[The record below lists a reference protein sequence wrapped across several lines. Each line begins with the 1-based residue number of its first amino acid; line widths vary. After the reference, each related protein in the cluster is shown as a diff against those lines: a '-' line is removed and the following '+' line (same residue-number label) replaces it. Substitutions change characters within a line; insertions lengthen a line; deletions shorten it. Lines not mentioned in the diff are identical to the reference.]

1 MESPL
6 LFLITLLCFLQSL
19 LVASHNLSKSSTICK
34 TTPDPKYCKTVFPHS
49 QGNVQQYGRFS
60 IRKSLSQSRK
70 FIRTVD
76 KYLKRNAHA
85 SPPAVTRALQ
95 DCRFLAGLTMDYLL
109 TSFETVNETSTFKT
123 LSFPKADDV
132 QTLLSAALTN
142 EQTCLEGLTTAAS
155 SSATWTVRN
164 GVALPLVNDTKLFS
178 VSLALFTK
186 GWVPKKKKRAGF
198 PWAHPRSG
206 TSTHTKPFR
215 LFRNGALPL
224 KMTERTKAV
233 YESLSRRKLADG
245 AGDGDDG
252 SMVLISDI
260 VTVMQDGTGNFTNI
274 TAAVAAAPNNTDG
287 SGGFFLIYVTAGIY
301 EEYVSIAKNKRYVM
315 MIGDG
320 INQTVVTGNRSV
332 VDGWTTFNSAT
343 FAVTAPNFVAVNITF
358 QNTAGPEK
366 HQAVA
371 LRSGADF
378 SIFYSC
384 SFEAYQDTLYTHSL
398 RQFYRECDVYG
409 TVDFIFGNAAV
420 VFQNCNLYPR
430 KPMPNQFNA
439 ITAQGRSDPNQNTGT
454 SIQNCTIKPAADL
467 AFSNYTVETYLGRP
481 WKNYSRTVIMESYI
495 DGFVEPVGWREWNG
509 DFALSTLYYA
519 EYNNTGPGSNTTNR
533 VTWPGYHVINSTD
546 AANFTVTGLFLE
558 DDWIWKTGVPY
569 TSGTNLTAYDVVQKY
584 KLPRGILPEGV
595 IDYDLNP
602 KTGFFKVYLNNT
614 CRFPIEVYKV
624 KYQPIVSGF
633 IKNGRVSRLKGVSVK
648 VLYFWLSIGEVTS
661 DGQELELSVGAA
673 SEEFSAHQFARSPQL
688 LFAQIERPMSLFP
701 ILTASFL
708 FLFCVPF
715 TTAAADGDLP
725 TAYTLLQ
732 SYNFPVGILP
742 KGVLS
747 YDLDEPTGKF
757 HAYFDKSCSFAL
769 QGSYQL
775 DYKSTISGV
784 ISENKL
790 TKLTGVKV
798 KVLFLWL
805 NIVEVIRDGDELEFS
820 VGITSANFAIE
831 EFYES
836 PRCGCGFD
844 CNGLK
849 SKTDNLQMMGL
860 SYKT

>member
-1 MESPL
+1 MKSPFI
-6 LFLITLLCFLQSL
+6 FLITLSFFLQSL
-19 LVASHNLSKSSTICK
+19 LVASHNLANSSTICK
-34 TTPDPKYCKTVFPHS
+34 TTPDPKYCRSVFPHS

-76 KYLKRNAHA
+76 KYLKRNAHL
-85 SPPAVTRALQ
+85 SQPAVIRALQ

-109 TSFETVNETSTFKT
+109 TSFQTVNVTSAKSSSSKT
-123 LSFPKADDV
+123 LSFPKAEDI

-198 PWAHPRSG
+198 AWAHPRSG
-206 TSTHTKPFR
+206 SSTHTKPF
-215 LFRNGALPL
+215 P
-224 KMTERTKAV
+224 V
-233 YESLSRRKLADG
+233 YESPSRRKLSD
-245 AGDGDDG
+245 GDGDDG

-260 VTVMQDGTGNFTNI
+260 VTVSQDGTGNFTNI

-301 EEYVSIAKNKRYVM
+301 EEYVSIAKNKKYMM

-358 QNTAGPEK
+358 RNTAGPEK

-384 SFEAYQDTLYTHSL
+384 SFEAYQDTLYAHSL

-454 SIQNCTIKPAADL
+454 SIHNCTIKPANDL
-467 AFSNYTVETYLGRP
+467 VSSNYTVRTYLGRP
-481 WKNYSRTVIMESYI
+481 WKEYSRTVIMQSYI

-519 EYNNTGPGSNTTNR
+519 EYNNTGPGSNTTTR
-533 VTWPGYHVINSTD
+533 VTWPGYHVANSTD

-569 TSGTNLTAYDVVQKY
+569 TSGL
-584 KLPRGILPEGV
+584 
-595 IDYDLNP
+595 
-602 KTGFFKVYLNNT
+602 
-614 CRFPIEVYKV
+614 
-624 KYQPIVSGF
+624 
-633 IKNGRVSRLKGVSVK
+633 
-648 VLYFWLSIGEVTS
+648 
-661 DGQELELSVGAA
+661 
-673 SEEFSAHQFARSPQL
+673 
-688 LFAQIERPMSLFP
+688 
-701 ILTASFL
+701 
-708 FLFCVPF
+708 
-715 TTAAADGDLP
+715 
-725 TAYTLLQ
+725 
-732 SYNFPVGILP
+732 
-742 KGVLS
+742 
-747 YDLDEPTGKF
+747 
-757 HAYFDKSCSFAL
+757 
-769 QGSYQL
+769 
-775 DYKSTISGV
+775 IS
-784 ISENKL
+784 
-790 TKLTGVKV
+790 
-798 KVLFLWL
+798 
-805 NIVEVIRDGDELEFS
+805 
-820 VGITSANFAIE
+820 
-831 EFYES
+831 
-836 PRCGCGFD
+836 
-844 CNGLK
+844 
-849 SKTDNLQMMGL
+849 
-860 SYKT
+860 

>member
-6 LFLITLLCFLQSL
+6 IFLVTLSFFFLQSL
-19 LVASHNLSKSSTICK
+19 LVASHNLSNSSTICK
-34 TTPDPKYCKTVFPHS
+34 TTPDPKYCRSVFPHS

-76 KYLKRNAHA
+76 KYLKRNAHL
-85 SPPAVTRALQ
+85 SQPAVIRALQ

-109 TSFETVNETSTFKT
+109 TSFQTVNVTSAKSSSSKYKT
-123 LSFPKADDV
+123 LLFPKAEDV

-198 PWAHPRSG
+198 AWAHPRSRSG
-206 TSTHTKPFR
+206 SSAHTKPFR

-245 AGDGDDG
+245 DGDDG

-260 VTVMQDGTGNFTNI
+260 VTVSQDGTGNFTNI

-287 SGGFFLIYVTAGIY
+287 SGGFYLIYVTAGIY
-301 EEYVSIAKNKRYVM
+301 EEYVSIAKNKRYMM

-320 INQTVVTGNRSV
+320 INQTVITGNRSV

-343 FAVTAPNFVAVNITF
+343 FAVTAPNFVAVNMTF
-358 QNTAGPEK
+358 RNTAGPEK

-409 TVDFIFGNAAV
+409 TVDFVFGNAAV

-454 SIQNCTIKPAADL
+454 SIHNCTIKPADDL
-467 AFSNYTVETYLGRP
+467 VSSNYTVRTYLGRP
-481 WKNYSRTVIMESYI
+481 WKEYSRTVIMQSYI

-519 EYNNTGPGSNTTNR
+519 EYNNTGPGSNTTTR

-569 TSGTNLTAYDVVQKY
+569 TSVETMTTFVLSLFIFTTSFYVYRQDLTAYEVVQKY
-584 KLPRGILPEGV
+584 KFPRGILPEGAV
-595 IDYDLNP
+595 DYDLNHR
-602 KTGFFKVYLNNT
+602 TGYFKVYFNST
-614 CRFPIEVYKV
+614 CQFPIESYRL
-624 KYQPIVSGF
+624 KYQPTVSGF
-633 IKNGRVSRLKGVSVK
+633 IKKGRVTRLTGVSVN
-648 VLYFWLSIGEVTS
+648 VLSI
-661 DGQELELSVGAA
+661 
-673 SEEFSAHQFARSPQL
+673 
-688 LFAQIERPMSLFP
+688 
-701 ILTASFL
+701 
-708 FLFCVPF
+708 
-715 TTAAADGDLP
+715 
-725 TAYTLLQ
+725 
-732 SYNFPVGILP
+732 
-742 KGVLS
+742 
-747 YDLDEPTGKF
+747 
-757 HAYFDKSCSFAL
+757 
-769 QGSYQL
+769 
-775 DYKSTISGV
+775 
-784 ISENKL
+784 
-790 TKLTGVKV
+790 
-798 KVLFLWL
+798 WL
-805 NIVEVIRDGDELEFS
+805 NIAEVTRDDRRRSRTLRWCCFRGILGPSFRGERRVWLWVLLSWFS
-820 VGITSANFAIE
+820 IV
-831 EFYES
+831 
-836 PRCGCGFD
+836 
-844 CNGLK
+844 L
-849 SKTDNLQMMGL
+849 
-860 SYKT
+860 

>member
-6 LFLITLLCFLQSL
+6 LILITLSFLFQS
-19 LVASHNLSKSSTICK
+19 VVVSSQTLSNSSTICK
-34 TTPDPKYCKTVFPHS
+34 TTPDPKYCKSVFPHS

-76 KYLKRNAHA
+76 RYIKRNAHL
-85 SPPAVTRALQ
+85 SQPAVIRALQ

-109 TSFETVNETSTFKT
+109 TSFETVNDTSAKASFKT
-123 LSFPKADDV
+123 LSFPKADDI

-164 GVALPLVNDTKLFS
+164 GVALPLVNDTKLLG

-198 PWAHPRSG
+198 AWAQPRSG
-206 TSTHTKPFR
+206 SSTHTKPYR

-224 KMTERTKAV
+224 KMTEKTKAV
-233 YESLSRRKLADG
+233 YESLSRRKLSEGDG
-245 AGDGDDG
+245 NGDGDDG

-260 VTVMQDGTGNFTNI
+260 VTVSQDGTGNFTNI

-287 SGGFFLIYVTAGIY
+287 SAGFFLIYVTAGIY
-301 EEYVSIAKNKRYVM
+301 EEYISIAKNKRYMM

-358 QNTAGPEK
+358 RNTAGPEK
-366 HQAVA
+366 PGGT
-371 LRSGADF
+371 RG
-378 SIFYSC
+378 
-384 SFEAYQDTLYTHSL
+384 
-398 RQFYRECDVYG
+398 CDVYG

-454 SIQNCTIKPAADL
+454 SIQNCTIKPADDL
-467 AFSNYTVETYLGRP
+467 VSSNYTVRTYLGRP
-481 WKNYSRTVIMESYI
+481 WKEYSRTVYMQSYI

-546 AANFTVTGLFLE
+546 AANFTVTGLFIE

-569 TSGTNLTAYDVVQKY
+569 TSGL
-584 KLPRGILPEGV
+584 
-595 IDYDLNP
+595 
-602 KTGFFKVYLNNT
+602 
-614 CRFPIEVYKV
+614 
-624 KYQPIVSGF
+624 
-633 IKNGRVSRLKGVSVK
+633 
-648 VLYFWLSIGEVTS
+648 
-661 DGQELELSVGAA
+661 
-673 SEEFSAHQFARSPQL
+673 
-688 LFAQIERPMSLFP
+688 
-701 ILTASFL
+701 
-708 FLFCVPF
+708 
-715 TTAAADGDLP
+715 
-725 TAYTLLQ
+725 
-732 SYNFPVGILP
+732 
-742 KGVLS
+742 
-747 YDLDEPTGKF
+747 
-757 HAYFDKSCSFAL
+757 
-769 QGSYQL
+769 
-775 DYKSTISGV
+775 IS
-784 ISENKL
+784 
-790 TKLTGVKV
+790 
-798 KVLFLWL
+798 
-805 NIVEVIRDGDELEFS
+805 
-820 VGITSANFAIE
+820 
-831 EFYES
+831 
-836 PRCGCGFD
+836 
-844 CNGLK
+844 
-849 SKTDNLQMMGL
+849 
-860 SYKT
+860 

>member
-164 GVALPLVNDTKLFS
+164 GVALPLVNDTKVFS

-343 FAVTAPNFVAVNITF
+343 F
-358 QNTAGPEK
+358 
-366 HQAVA
+366 
-371 LRSGADF
+371 
-378 SIFYSC
+378 
-384 SFEAYQDTLYTHSL
+384 
-398 RQFYRECDVYG
+398 
-409 TVDFIFGNAAV
+409 
-420 VFQNCNLYPR
+420 
-430 KPMPNQFNA
+430 
-439 ITAQGRSDPNQNTGT
+439 GT
-454 SIQNCTIKPAADL
+454 SDI
-467 AFSNYTVETYLGRP
+467 
-481 WKNYSRTVIMESYI
+481 
-495 DGFVEPVGWREWNG
+495 
-509 DFALSTLYYA
+509 
-519 EYNNTGPGSNTTNR
+519 
-533 VTWPGYHVINSTD
+533 
-546 AANFTVTGLFLE
+546 
-558 DDWIWKTGVPY
+558 
-569 TSGTNLTAYDVVQKY
+569 
-584 KLPRGILPEGV
+584 
-595 IDYDLNP
+595 
-602 KTGFFKVYLNNT
+602 T
-614 CRFPIEVYKV
+614 CYV
-624 KYQPIVSGF
+624 
-633 IKNGRVSRLKGVSVK
+633 
-648 VLYFWLSIGEVTS
+648 
-661 DGQELELSVGAA
+661 
-673 SEEFSAHQFARSPQL
+673 
-688 LFAQIERPMSLFP
+688 
-701 ILTASFL
+701 
-708 FLFCVPF
+708 
-715 TTAAADGDLP
+715 
-725 TAYTLLQ
+725 
-732 SYNFPVGILP
+732 
-742 KGVLS
+742 
-747 YDLDEPTGKF
+747 
-757 HAYFDKSCSFAL
+757 
-769 QGSYQL
+769 
-775 DYKSTISGV
+775 
-784 ISENKL
+784 
-790 TKLTGVKV
+790 
-798 KVLFLWL
+798 
-805 NIVEVIRDGDELEFS
+805 
-820 VGITSANFAIE
+820 
-831 EFYES
+831 
-836 PRCGCGFD
+836 
-844 CNGLK
+844 
-849 SKTDNLQMMGL
+849 
-860 SYKT
+860 

>member
-1 MESPL
+1 MEPPI
-6 LFLITLLCFLQSL
+6 LFLITLSFFFQSL
-19 LVASHNLSKSSTICK
+19 LLSSSQTLSNSSTICK
-34 TTPDPKYCKTVFPHS
+34 TTPDPKYCKSVFPHS

-70 FIRTVD
+70 FIRTID
-76 KYLKRNAHA
+76 RYLKRNAHL
-85 SPPAVTRALQ
+85 SQPAVTRALQ

-109 TSFETVNETSTFKT
+109 TSFETVNDTSAKSTSFQT
-123 LSFPKADDV
+123 LSFPKADAV

-198 PWAHPRSG
+198 AWAQPRSG
-206 TSTHTKPFR
+206 SSTHTKPFR

-224 KMTERTKAV
+224 KMTEKTKAV
-233 YESLSRRKLADG
+233 YESLRRRKLADSD
-245 AGDGDDG
+245 DGDDG

-260 VTVMQDGTGNFTNI
+260 VTVCQDGTGNFSNI

-287 SGGFFLIYVTAGIY
+287 SGGFFLIYVSAGIY
-301 EEYVSIAKNKRYVM
+301 EEYVSIAKNKRYLM

-358 QNTAGPEK
+358 RNTAGPEK

-378 SIFYSC
+378 SVFYSC

-420 VFQNCNLYPR
+420 VLQNCNLYPR

-454 SIQNCTIKPAADL
+454 TIHNCTIKPADDL
-467 AFSNYTVETYLGRP
+467 ASSNYTVRTYLGRP
-481 WKNYSRTVIMESYI
+481 WKEYSRTVYMQSYI
-495 DGFVEPVGWREWNG
+495 DGFVEPVGWRGWNG

-546 AANFTVTGLFLE
+546 AANFTITGLFLE
-558 DDWIWKTGVPY
+558 HDWIWKTGVPY
-569 TSGTNLTAYDVVQKY
+569 TSGL
-584 KLPRGILPEGV
+584 IL
-595 IDYDLNP
+595 
-602 KTGFFKVYLNNT
+602 
-614 CRFPIEVYKV
+614 
-624 KYQPIVSGF
+624 
-633 IKNGRVSRLKGVSVK
+633 
-648 VLYFWLSIGEVTS
+648 
-661 DGQELELSVGAA
+661 
-673 SEEFSAHQFARSPQL
+673 
-688 LFAQIERPMSLFP
+688 
-701 ILTASFL
+701 
-708 FLFCVPF
+708 
-715 TTAAADGDLP
+715 
-725 TAYTLLQ
+725 
-732 SYNFPVGILP
+732 
-742 KGVLS
+742 
-747 YDLDEPTGKF
+747 
-757 HAYFDKSCSFAL
+757 
-769 QGSYQL
+769 
-775 DYKSTISGV
+775 
-784 ISENKL
+784 
-790 TKLTGVKV
+790 
-798 KVLFLWL
+798 
-805 NIVEVIRDGDELEFS
+805 
-820 VGITSANFAIE
+820 
-831 EFYES
+831 
-836 PRCGCGFD
+836 
-844 CNGLK
+844 
-849 SKTDNLQMMGL
+849 
-860 SYKT
+860 

>member
-6 LFLITLLCFLQSL
+6 LILITLSFFFQSL
-19 LVASHNLSKSSTICK
+19 LVSSQTLSNSSTICK
-34 TTPDPKYCKTVFPHS
+34 TTPDPKYCKSVFPHS

-70 FIRTVD
+70 FIRTID
-76 KYLKRNAHA
+76 RYIKRNAHLSA
-85 SPPAVTRALQ
+85 HLSQPAVIRALQ

-109 TSFETVNETSTFKT
+109 TSFETVNDTSANSSFKT
-123 LSFPKADDV
+123 LSFPKADDI

-164 GVALPLVNDTKLFS
+164 GVALPLVNDTKLLG

-198 PWAHPRSG
+198 AWAQPRSG
-206 TSTHTKPFR
+206 SSTHTKPFR

-224 KMTERTKAV
+224 KMTEKTKAV
-233 YESLSRRKLADG
+233 YESLSRRKLSEGDG
-245 AGDGDDG
+245 NGDGDDG

-260 VTVMQDGTGNFTNI
+260 VTVSQDGTGNFTNI

-287 SGGFFLIYVTAGIY
+287 SAGFFLIYVTAGIY
-301 EEYVSIAKNKRYVM
+301 EEYISIAKNKRYLM

-358 QNTAGPEK
+358 RNTAGPEK

-384 SFEAYQDTLYTHSL
+384 SFEAYQDTLYTHTL

-454 SIQNCTIKPAADL
+454 SIQNCTIKPADDL
-467 AFSNYTVETYLGRP
+467 VSSNYTVKTYLGRP
-481 WKNYSRTVIMESYI
+481 WKEYSRTVYMQSYI
-495 DGFVEPVGWREWNG
+495 DGFVEPVGWREWNV

-533 VTWPGYHVINSTD
+533 VAWPGYHVINSTD
-546 AANFTVTGLFLE
+546 AANFTVTGLFIK
-558 DDWIWKTGVPY
+558 DDWIWNTGVPY
-569 TSGTNLTAYDVVQKY
+569 TSGL
-584 KLPRGILPEGV
+584 
-595 IDYDLNP
+595 
-602 KTGFFKVYLNNT
+602 
-614 CRFPIEVYKV
+614 
-624 KYQPIVSGF
+624 
-633 IKNGRVSRLKGVSVK
+633 
-648 VLYFWLSIGEVTS
+648 
-661 DGQELELSVGAA
+661 
-673 SEEFSAHQFARSPQL
+673 
-688 LFAQIERPMSLFP
+688 
-701 ILTASFL
+701 
-708 FLFCVPF
+708 
-715 TTAAADGDLP
+715 
-725 TAYTLLQ
+725 
-732 SYNFPVGILP
+732 
-742 KGVLS
+742 
-747 YDLDEPTGKF
+747 
-757 HAYFDKSCSFAL
+757 
-769 QGSYQL
+769 
-775 DYKSTISGV
+775 IS
-784 ISENKL
+784 
-790 TKLTGVKV
+790 
-798 KVLFLWL
+798 
-805 NIVEVIRDGDELEFS
+805 
-820 VGITSANFAIE
+820 
-831 EFYES
+831 
-836 PRCGCGFD
+836 
-844 CNGLK
+844 
-849 SKTDNLQMMGL
+849 
-860 SYKT
+860 

>member
-1 MESPL
+1 MESPI
-6 LFLITLLCFLQSL
+6 FILITLSFFLQSVL
-19 LVASHNLSKSSTICK
+19 ASSQTLSNSSTICK
-34 TTPDPKYCKTVFPHS
+34 TTPDPKYCKSVFPHS

-76 KYLKRNAHA
+76 KYIKRNAHL
-85 SPPAVTRALQ
+85 SQPAVIRALQ

-109 TSFETVNETSTFKT
+109 TSFETVNDTSAKTSFKP
-123 LSFPKADDV
+123 LSFPKADDI

-155 SSATWTVRN
+155 YSATWTVRT
-164 GVALPLVNDTKLFS
+164 GVALPLVNDTKLLG

-198 PWAHPRSG
+198 AWAQPRSG
-206 TSTHTKPFR
+206 SSTHTKPFR

-224 KMTERTKAV
+224 KMTEKTKAV

-245 AGDGDDG
+245 DSNGDGDDG

-260 VTVMQDGTGNFTNI
+260 VTVSQDGTGNFTNI

-287 SGGFFLIYVTAGIY
+287 SAGFFLIYVTAGIY
-301 EEYVSIAKNKRYVM
+301 EEYISIAKNKRYMM

-358 QNTAGPEK
+358 RNTAGPEK

-454 SIQNCTIKPAADL
+454 SIQNCTIKPADDL
-467 AFSNYTVETYLGRP
+467 VSSNYTVKTYLGRP
-481 WKNYSRTVIMESYI
+481 WKEYSRTVYMQSYI

-546 AANFTVTGLFLE
+546 AANFTVTGLFIE
-558 DDWIWKTGVPY
+558 ADWIWKTGVPY
-569 TSGTNLTAYDVVQKY
+569 TSGL
-584 KLPRGILPEGV
+584 
-595 IDYDLNP
+595 
-602 KTGFFKVYLNNT
+602 
-614 CRFPIEVYKV
+614 
-624 KYQPIVSGF
+624 
-633 IKNGRVSRLKGVSVK
+633 
-648 VLYFWLSIGEVTS
+648 
-661 DGQELELSVGAA
+661 
-673 SEEFSAHQFARSPQL
+673 
-688 LFAQIERPMSLFP
+688 
-701 ILTASFL
+701 
-708 FLFCVPF
+708 
-715 TTAAADGDLP
+715 
-725 TAYTLLQ
+725 
-732 SYNFPVGILP
+732 
-742 KGVLS
+742 
-747 YDLDEPTGKF
+747 
-757 HAYFDKSCSFAL
+757 
-769 QGSYQL
+769 
-775 DYKSTISGV
+775 IS
-784 ISENKL
+784 
-790 TKLTGVKV
+790 
-798 KVLFLWL
+798 
-805 NIVEVIRDGDELEFS
+805 
-820 VGITSANFAIE
+820 
-831 EFYES
+831 
-836 PRCGCGFD
+836 
-844 CNGLK
+844 
-849 SKTDNLQMMGL
+849 
-860 SYKT
+860 